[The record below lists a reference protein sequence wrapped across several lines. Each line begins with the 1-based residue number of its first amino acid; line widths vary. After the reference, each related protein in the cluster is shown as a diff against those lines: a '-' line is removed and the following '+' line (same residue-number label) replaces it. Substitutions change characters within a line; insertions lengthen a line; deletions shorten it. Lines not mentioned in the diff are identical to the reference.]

1 MTTKF
6 LLTEA
11 ELPDRWYNIL
21 ADLPEP
27 LGAFLSPQT
36 LQPLAPPDLTPLF
49 PMAIIGQEVSA
60 ERWIE
65 IPDRVRDVYKL
76 WRPTPLYRAERLE
89 RAQHAG
95 THLLQVRGRVPRRLA
110 QAQLRRRAGVLQR

>member
-27 LGAFLSPQT
+27 FGPFLSPRT
-36 LQPLAPPDLTPLF
+36 LEPLTPPDLTPLF
-49 PMAIIGQEVSA
+49 PMAIIGQEVST

-65 IPDRVRDVYKL
+65 IPDRVRDIYKL
-76 WRPTPLYRAERLE
+76 W
-89 RAQHAG
+89 
-95 THLLQVRGRVPRRLA
+95 
-110 QAQLRRRAGVLQR
+110 